1 MIFKGLK
8 KTCNQ
13 LFLNKNMAE
22 FLEKSG
28 VSDANKTGRILVLSD
43 DITSGQY
50 LPREVSEILNVSEN
64 HIDLIIFNKKKPK
77 ERQHEFV
84 ITSADF
90 GWFGKVK
97 SEKLKNILTNK
108 YDLLI
113 NYCKVDNLYSNLLLL
128 QSKTALKV
136 GFAHFDTRFYELII
150 KCDPSDRA
158 LFNSELRKYLK
169 ILNKIP

>member
-13 LFLNKNMAE
+13 LFLNKNIAE
-22 FLEKSG
+22 FLKKSE
-28 VSDANKTGRILVLSD
+28 VSDANKTGRILIFSD
-43 DITSGQY
+43 DITSGHY
-50 LPREVSEILNVSEN
+50 LPREVSEMLNISED
-64 HIDLIIFNKKKPK
+64 HIDLIIFKKKRPK
-77 ERQHEFV
+77 DRQHEFV

-90 GWFGKVK
+90 GWFGQVK
-97 SEKLKNILTNK
+97 SEELRIILTNK

-113 NYCKVDNLYSNLLLL
+113 NYCKVDNLYGNLLLL
-128 QSKTALKV
+128 QSKTALKI
-136 GFAHFDTRFYELII
+136 GFAHFDTRFYKLII

-158 LFNSELRKYLK
+158 LFNSELIKYLK